1 MSGQGTTLSAVMV
14 RRVGAFGVLLGLA
27 GLVAGCHPPPNPAA
41 SSSTDPSP
49 TGPSYTLR
57 TGQATVDGGTRT
69 VLVDAQGFT
78 LYFRS
83 KDSASSLCSAS
94 CANTWPPLV
103 QPSGSPTPGP
113 DLTGTLRVTVNA
125 NGNQLV
131 YNNHP
136 LYRYSGDSA
145 EGQANGEGSSGIWF
159 VVEP

>member
-1 MSGQGTTLSAVMV
+1 MSGQGTTLSAVMG
-14 RRVGAFGVLLGLA
+14 RVGAFGVLLGLA
-27 GLVAGCHPPPNPAA
+27 GLLAGCHPPPNPAA
-41 SSSTDPSP
+41 SSSTSPSP

-83 KDSASSLCSAS
+83 KDSASSVCSAS

-103 QPSGSPTPGP
+103 QPSGSPIPGP

-131 YNNHP
+131 YNNLP
-136 LYRYSGDSA
+136 RYRYSGDSA

>member
-1 MSGQGTTLSAVMV
+1 MSGQGTTLSAVMG
-14 RRVGAFGVLLGLA
+14 RVGAFGVLLGLA
-27 GLVAGCHPPPNPAA
+27 GLLAGCHPPPNPAA
-41 SSSTDPSP
+41 SSSTSPSP

-83 KDSASSLCSAS
+83 KDTASSVCSAS

-103 QPSGSPTPGP
+103 QPSGSPIPGP
-113 DLTGTLRVTVNA
+113 DLTGTLRVTVNT

>member
-1 MSGQGTTLSAVMV
+1 MV
-14 RRVGAFGVLLGLA
+14 RRVGVVGALLGLA

-41 SSSTDPSP
+41 SSSAPSP

-57 TGQATVDGGTRT
+57 SGQATVDGGTRA
-69 VLVDAQGFT
+69 VLMDAQGFT

-83 KDSASSLCSAS
+83 KDSASSVCSAS

-103 QPSGSPTPGP
+103 QPSGSPTPSP
-113 DLTGTLRVTVNA
+113 DLTGTLRVTPNA

-131 YNNHP
+131 YDNHP

-145 EGQANGEGSSGIWF
+145 TGQANGEGSGGIWF
-159 VVEP
+159 VAEP

>member
-1 MSGQGTTLSAVMV
+1 MAMLIADSN
-14 RRVGAFGVLLGLA
+14 
-27 GLVAGCHPPPNPAA
+27 PPPNRTA
-41 SSSTDPSP
+41 SASTTPSP
-49 TGPSYTLR
+49 TGTSYTLR

-83 KDSASSLCSAS
+83 KDTASSVCSAS

-103 QPSGSPTPGP
+103 QPSGSPTPSP
-113 DLTGTLRVTVNA
+113 DLTGTLRVTANA

-136 LYRYSGDSA
+136 LYRYS
-145 EGQANGEGSSGIWF
+145 
-159 VVEP
+159 

>member
-1 MSGQGTTLSAVMV
+1 MV

-27 GLVAGCHPPPNPAA
+27 GLLAGCHPPPNPAA
-41 SSSTDPSP
+41 SSSTSPSP

-83 KDSASSLCSAS
+83 KDSASSVCSAS

-103 QPSGSPTPGP
+103 QPSGSPIPGP

>member
-1 MSGQGTTLSAVMV
+1 MV
-14 RRVGAFGVLLGLA
+14 RRAGVFAVLLGLA
-27 GLVAGCHPPPNPAA
+27 GLLAGCHPPPNPTA
-41 SSSTDPSP
+41 SSSASPSP
-49 TGPSYTLR
+49 SGPSYTLR
-57 TGQATVDGGTRT
+57 SGQATVDGGTKT

-83 KDSASSLCSAS
+83 KDTASSVCSAS
-94 CANTWPPLV
+94 CANTWPPLT

-113 DLTGTLRVTVNA
+113 ELTGTLRVTANA

-145 EGQANGEGSSGIWF
+145 EGQANGQGTGGIWF
-159 VVEP
+159 VMEP

>member
-1 MSGQGTTLSAVMV
+1 MV

-27 GLVAGCHPPPNPAA
+27 CLLAGCHPPPNPAA
-41 SSSTDPSP
+41 SSSTSPSP

-83 KDSASSLCSAS
+83 KDSASSVCSAS

-103 QPSGSPTPGP
+103 QPSGSPIPGP
-113 DLTGTLRVTVNA
+113 DLTGTLRVTANA

>member
-1 MSGQGTTLSAVMV
+1 MSGQGTTLSAVMG
-14 RRVGAFGVLLGLA
+14 RVGAFGVLLGLA
-27 GLVAGCHPPPNPAA
+27 GLLAGCHPPPNPAA
-41 SSSTDPSP
+41 SSSTSPSP

-83 KDSASSLCSAS
+83 KDSASSVCSAS

-103 QPSGSPTPGP
+103 QPSGSPIPGP

>member
-1 MSGQGTTLSAVMV
+1 MSGQGTTLSAVMG
-14 RRVGAFGVLLGLA
+14 RVGAFGVLLGLA
-27 GLVAGCHPPPNPAA
+27 GLLAGCHPPPNPAA
-41 SSSTDPSP
+41 SSSTSPSP

-83 KDSASSLCSAS
+83 KDSASSVCSAS

-103 QPSGSPTPGP
+103 QPSGSPIPGP

-145 EGQANGEGSSGIWF
+145 QGQANGQGSAGIWF